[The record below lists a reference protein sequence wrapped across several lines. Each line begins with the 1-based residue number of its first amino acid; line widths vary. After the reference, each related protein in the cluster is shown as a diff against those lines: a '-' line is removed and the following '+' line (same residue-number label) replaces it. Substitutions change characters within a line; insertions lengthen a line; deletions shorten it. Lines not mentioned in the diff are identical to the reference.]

1 VSIRSAVIGFV
12 VSLALFAPA
21 SYALQESPLLA
32 QRDYRGS
39 ATIRGENIWLRVD
52 PAEDT
57 EIHGYLQRG
66 DEVLITDDGVAADG
80 DVFYPVEVVETGES
94 GWVRELAIDPRSV
107 TDIEELP
114 EVVVDEPP
122 PVEVTAEPE
131 RRNNRQARTARESVD
146 EQAEVPEVVVDEPPT
161 VEATPE
167 PEESS
172 TGEVPVI
179 SESDGVTTITGTGQ
193 QVSDPFTLDAGLYR
207 VTASTQS
214 SESHSFFVHL
224 IGPADFEDSLFS
236 EILEAG
242 QSWEGETS
250 VSISES
256 DEYLLEVTAG
266 QDDWTVVIAPDA
278 AGTS

>member
-1 VSIRSAVIGFV
+1 MRVVILI
-12 VSLALFAPA
+12 LAATLFAL
-21 SYALQESPLLA
+21 SGSPLLA

-57 EIHGYLQRG
+57 EIVGYLQRG
-66 DEVLITDDGVAADG
+66 DEVTITDDGVAADG
-80 DVFYPVEVVETGES
+80 DVFYPIEVVETRES

-114 EVVVDEPP
+114 EVVVEEPP
-122 PVEVTAEPE
+122 PDEVTAEPE
-131 RRNNRQARTARESVD
+131 RRNNRQARAARESVD
-146 EQAEVPEVVVDEPPT
+146 EQAETPDVVVDEPPT
-161 VEATPE
+161 VEATPA
-167 PEESS
+167 PEQSN

-193 QVSDPFTLDAGLYR
+193 QVSDPFTLDAGQYR

-224 IGPADFEDSLFS
+224 VGPADFEDSLFS
-236 EILEAG
+236 ETLEVG

-250 VSISES
+250 VSIAES

-266 QDDWTVVIAPDA
+266 QDDWTVVIEPVA
-278 AGTS
+278 AETS